1 MGQNIQKWTK
11 KNLWKTAF
19 KKFDFGMLPMPKW
32 VTDHIPLNF
41 LKAVSHKY
49 YLLYSW
55 KFCPIYG

>member
-1 MGQNIQKWTK
+1 MGQNIQKWIK

-19 KKFDFGMLPMPKW
+19 KNLTCYGLLPMPKW

-49 YLLYSW
+49 YLLYS
-55 KFCPIYG
+55 

>member
-11 KNLWKTAF
+11 KNQWKTAF

-49 YLLYSW
+49 YLLYS
-55 KFCPIYG
+55 